1 MCTFLIIP
9 DKKGVKLTG
18 LDIIDVFLYTTLN
31 EGFYVQRRKNVEKA
45 IPLNKVLYGL
55 R

>member
-1 MCTFLIIP
+1 MR
-9 DKKGVKLTG
+9 LTG

-31 EGFYVQRRKNVEKA
+31 EEFYVQHRKNVANA
-45 IPLNKVLYGL
+45 IPLNKVLYEL